1 MGRYQCPD
9 FLKDDLSMGYK
20 FFIYILIIVAYIFT
34 LIVNLGNI
42 VLEKQTKMKEYLRLV
57 GVKWYIMWITWILRS
72 FIPYLFLSVLITIVT
87 AIRFETDGVKRAVFM
102 NTNPFLIFSTCFVY
116 SLQVAFLTLLLGQ
129 IFGKPFIAK
138 VITII
143 FWLVTVIDFYGN
155 TKPGGKYLLC
165 FIPNLGLIFSFQTIL
180 QFERSGMNILN

>member
-57 GVKWYIMWITWILRS
+57 GVKWYIMWMTWILRS
-72 FIPYLFLSVLITIVT
+72 FIPYLFLSVLIAIVT
-87 AIRFETDGVKRAVFM
+87 TIRFETDGVKRAR
-102 NTNPFLIFSTCFVY
+102 L
-116 SLQVAFLTLLLGQ
+116 
-129 IFGKPFIAK
+129 
-138 VITII
+138 
-143 FWLVTVIDFYGN
+143 
-155 TKPGGKYLLC
+155 
-165 FIPNLGLIFSFQTIL
+165 
-180 QFERSGMNILN
+180 